1 MRSTAWKIGL
11 AAVSVLG
18 LASLGASSTAAA
30 STAAPSTVTAS
41 TAAASTAAASHAT
54 TAAPATGFK
63 IDNTYVTY
71 YGWYDNTP
79 PGCGTAYSGCAGGI
93 GTYKHPIT
101 FASDKAEFPVG
112 TIIYYPTVEKYFVMG
127 DSCGE
132 CIQDWSN
139 PNGGPDG
146 GPGLHHIDLWIG
158 GKGANE
164 FDVIDCEDALT
175 QGRPDGA
182 PLLTSVEANPPS
194 NLPVSTQPLFNDKTN
209 KCFGG
214 MTVSTSFGQ
223 YANGSSGECITAPGT
238 AVGTLADVT
247 KCTGAADQDLAFNGA
262 FFMINKLCLNA
273 VSGAGKVGSK
283 LDYAAC
289 SGGPNEQWE
298 INANGTITTIQ
309 VGLCISQSGTG
320 LELAK
325 CTTSASEKWTFKS
338 EAAPS

>member
-1 MRSTAWKIGL
+1 MRSTAWRIGL

-18 LASLGASSTAAA
+18 LAGLSVSGAA
-30 STAAPSTVTAS
+30 
-41 TAAASTAAASHAT
+41 AAASHAA
-54 TAAPATGFK
+54 TAAPATGLK
-63 IDNTYVTY
+63 IYNTYVTY

-93 GTYKHPIT
+93 GTYQHPIT

-112 TIIYYPTVEKYFVMG
+112 TIIYYPSVGKYFVMG

-132 CIQDWSN
+132 CTQDWSN

-146 GPGLHHIDLWIG
+146 GPGLHHVDLWIG
-158 GKGANE
+158 GKGADE

-175 QGRPDGA
+175 QGKPDGA
-182 PLLTSVEANPPS
+182 PLLTPVEVNPPS
-194 NLPVSTQPLFNDKTN
+194 NLPVSTQPLYNDKTN

-214 MTVSTSFGQ
+214 MTASTSYGQ
-223 YANGSSGECITAPGT
+223 YANRSSGDCITDPGT
-238 AVGTLADVT
+238 AVGTLADAA
-247 KCTGAADQDLAFNGA
+247 KCTGAANQDLAFNGA

-273 VSGAGKVGSK
+273 VSGAGTVGSK

-289 SGGPNEQWE
+289 RGGPNEQWE
-298 INANGTITTIQ
+298 INADGTITTIQ
-309 VGLCISQSGTG
+309 VGLCISQSGTS

-325 CTTSASEKWTFKS
+325 CTTAASEKWTYRS
-338 EAAPS
+338 EAPPA

>member
-1 MRSTAWKIGL
+1 MRSIAWKIGL

-18 LASLGASSTAAA
+18 LASLGVSGAAA
-30 STAAPSTVTAS
+30 AATHAPS
-41 TAAASTAAASHAT
+41 
-54 TAAPATGFK
+54 AAPATGLK
-63 IDNTYVTY
+63 IYNTYVTY
-71 YGWYDNTP
+71 YGWFDNTP
-79 PGCGTAYSGCAGGI
+79 PGCDTAYSGCAGGI
-93 GTYKHPIT
+93 GTFKHPIT
-101 FASDKAEFPVG
+101 FASDNAEFPVG

-132 CIQDWSN
+132 CTQDWSN

-146 GPGLHHIDLWIG
+146 GPGLHHVDLWIG

-164 FDVIDCEDALT
+164 FDAIDCEDALT
-175 QGRPDGA
+175 QGKPDGA
-182 PLLTSVEANPPS
+182 PLLTRVEANPPS

-214 MTVSTSFGQ
+214 MTVSTTHGQ
-223 YANGSSGECITAPGT
+223 YANGSSGDCITAPGT
-238 AVGTLADVT
+238 AVGTLADAT
-247 KCTGAADQDLAFNGA
+247 KCTGAANQDFAFNGA

-273 VSGAGKVGSK
+273 VAGAGKVGSK

-298 INANGTITTIQ
+298 INANGTISTIQ
-309 VGLCISQSGTG
+309 EGLCMSQSGTG

-325 CTTSASEKWTFKS
+325 CTTSASEKWIFKS
-338 EAAPS
+338 EAARA

>member
-1 MRSTAWKIGL
+1 MRMRSTAWKIGL

-18 LASLGASSTAAA
+18 LAGLSVSGA
-30 STAAPSTVTAS
+30 
-41 TAAASTAAASHAT
+41 AAASHAT
-54 TAAPATGFK
+54 TAAPATGLK
-63 IDNTYVTY
+63 VYNTYVTY

-93 GTYKHPIT
+93 GTFQHPIT

-112 TIIYYPTVEKYFVMG
+112 TIIYYPSVEKYFVMG

-132 CIQDWSN
+132 CTQDWSN
-139 PNGGPDG
+139 PHGGPDG
-146 GPGLHHIDLWIG
+146 GPGLHHVDLWIG
-158 GKGANE
+158 GKGADE

-175 QGRPDGA
+175 QGKPNGA
-182 PLLTSVEANPPS
+182 PLLTPVEVNPPS
-194 NLPVSTQPLFNDKTN
+194 NLPVSTQPLYNDKTN

-214 MTVSTSFGQ
+214 MTASTSYGQ
-223 YANGSSGECITAPGT
+223 YANGSSGGCITDPGT
-238 AVGTLADVT
+238 AVGTLADVA

-273 VSGAGKVGSK
+273 VSGAGTVGSK

-289 SGGPNEQWE
+289 RGGPNEQWE

-325 CTTSASEKWTFKS
+325 CTTAASEKWTYTS
-338 EAAPS
+338 EAPPS

>member
-1 MRSTAWKIGL
+1 
-11 AAVSVLG
+11 VLG
-18 LASLGASSTAAA
+18 LASLSVPGTAAA
-30 STAAPSTVTAS
+30 TQHV
-41 TAAASTAAASHAT
+41 TAAA

-63 IDNTYVTY
+63 IYNTYVTY

-79 PGCGTAYSGCAGGI
+79 PGCATAYSGCARGT
-93 GTYKHPIT
+93 GTYSDPIT

-112 TIIYYPTVEKYFVMG
+112 TIIYYPTVEKYFFMG

-139 PNGGPDG
+139 PHGGPDG
-146 GPGLHHIDLWIG
+146 GPGLHHVDLWIG
-158 GKGANE
+158 GKGADE

-175 QGRPDGA
+175 QGKPNGA
-182 PLLTSVEANPPS
+182 PLLTSVEVNPPS
-194 NLPVSTQPLFNDKTN
+194 NLPVSTQPLYNDKTN

-214 MTVSTSFGQ
+214 MTVSTTHGQ
-223 YANGSSGECITAPGT
+223 YSNRSSGDCITAPGKT
-238 AVGTLADVT
+238 VGTLADAK

-283 LDYAAC
+283 LDYATC
-289 SGGPNEQWE
+289 GGGPNEQWE
-298 INANGTITTIQ
+298 INANGTISTIQ
-309 VGLCISQSGTG
+309 EGLCIAQSGTG

-325 CTTSASEKWTFKS
+325 CTTADSEKWTFKS
-338 EAAPS
+338 EDPSS

>member
-1 MRSTAWKIGL
+1 MRRTAWKIGL
-11 AAVSVLG
+11 AAMSVLAMSVLG
-18 LASLGASSTAAA
+18 LVGLGMSSAGAAAGHATAAA
-30 STAAPSTVTAS
+30 S
-41 TAAASTAAASHAT
+41 
-54 TAAPATGFK
+54 GFK
-63 IDNTYVTY
+63 IYNAYVTY
-71 YGWYDNTP
+71 YGWFDNTP
-79 PGCGTAYSGCAGGI
+79 PGCATAYSGCARGI
-93 GTYKHPIT
+93 GTFSHPIT
-101 FASDKAEFPVG
+101 LASDKDEFPVG

-132 CIQDWSN
+132 CTQDWSN

-146 GPGLHHIDLWIG
+146 GPGLHHVDLWIG

-164 FDVIDCEDALT
+164 FDAIDCEDALT
-175 QGRPDGA
+175 QGKPDGA
-182 PLLTSVEANPPS
+182 PLLTRVEVNPPS
-194 NLPVSTQPLFNDKTN
+194 NLPVSTEALFNGKTN

-214 MTVSTSFGQ
+214 MTVSTTFGQ
-223 YANGSSGECITAPGT
+223 YANGGSGDCITDPGT
-238 AVGTLADVT
+238 AAGTRADAA

-262 FFMINKLCLNA
+262 FFTINKLCLNA

-283 LDYAAC
+283 LDYAHC

-325 CTTSASEKWTFKS
+325 CTTAASEKWTFTS
-338 EAAPS
+338 EAAPA